1 MLKVIDSFRGEY
13 RFLSNFFVCSVHAIW
28 NNDHVAVD
36 TVEHAFQAAKA
47 MNRKDFDEIC
57 AALTPGDA
65 KRLGRKVIMRSA
77 WDAVKMGIME
87 NLLREKFDNKV
98 FAARLLDTGE
108 AELIEGNT
116 WGDVFWGVCDKKGEN
131 HLGKLLMK
139 IRGELRQ
146 KS

>member
-1 MLKVIDSFRGEY
+1 MTAPISNFRGEY
-13 RFLSNFFVCSVHAIW
+13 RFLSNFFPCDVHAIW
-28 NNDHVAVD
+28 NEDHVSVG

-47 MNRKDFDEIC
+47 MNRKDFDAIC
-57 AALTPGDA
+57 RAEMPADA
-65 KRLGRKVIMRSA
+65 KRMGRRIVMRSA

-98 FAARLLDTGE
+98 LAARLLDTGD

-116 WGDVFWGVCDKKGEN
+116 WGDEYWGVCEGKGEN